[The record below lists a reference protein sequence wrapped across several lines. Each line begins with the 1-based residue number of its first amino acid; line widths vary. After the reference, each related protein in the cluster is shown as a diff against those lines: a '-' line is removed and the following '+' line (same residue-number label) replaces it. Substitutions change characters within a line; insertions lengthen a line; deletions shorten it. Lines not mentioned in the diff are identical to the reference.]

1 MLQASWEFAFCTAE
15 VRPILAV
22 ISCIIFIVEHL
33 RHWGQVGNPSNISF
47 RLFHWRLE
55 YVCRE
60 ACGVSPRLAGRRLRL
75 MSRAGRCELIDWM
88 ISQAVLEALLV
99 HLKMTAL
106 VLGTV
111 ERGTFGT
118 CHNHLGA
125 GHILAMVAHHLDVLG
140 LRCG

>member
-1 MLQASWEFAFCTAE
+1 
-15 VRPILAV
+15 
-22 ISCIIFIVEHL
+22 
-33 RHWGQVGNPSNISF
+33 
-47 RLFHWRLE
+47 
-55 YVCRE
+55 
-60 ACGVSPRLAGRRLRL
+60 VSPRLAGRRLRL